1 MKLRLDPAAL
11 EELERAEEYTT
22 KEFGEF
28 VANAFRIAMAEALEE
43 ITEFPR
49 RYAPLRDTI
58 RAKVLHPY
66 PFSIIYEEVNDA
78 VRVYA
83 IAHAKRRPF
92 YWRDRT

>member
-1 MKLRLDPAAL
+1 MKLRVDPAAL
-11 EELERAEEYTT
+11 EELEQAEEYTT

-28 VANAFRIAMAEALEE
+28 VANAFRLAMADALEE
-43 ITEFPR
+43 IAEFPE
-49 RYAPLRDTI
+49 RYAPIRNTI

-66 PFSIIYEEVNDA
+66 PFSIIYEVVQDT

-83 IAHAKRRPF
+83 IAHSKRKPF